1 MESDGASVAGP
12 LPYPGDNESTPGMSL
27 VPAECG
33 LQPERPDYL
42 NPMVESHVLQGVEE
56 VKK

>member
-1 MESDGASVAGP
+1 M
-12 LPYPGDNESTPGMSL
+12 LL

-33 LQPERPDYL
+33 LQPEGHDYL

-56 VKK
+56 VKIEVAISV